1 MEWNITYA
9 TQSIMIKSINFRIDL
24 IVKNRSNETQFVLA
38 LGIYW
43 ENNRWS
49 RKDMQRVYR
58 AGFQFYLQKVY
69 GK

>member
-1 MEWNITYA
+1 MEWNIAYA

-24 IVKNRSNETQFVLA
+24 IVKNRSNETQFVLS
-38 LGIYW
+38 LSIYW